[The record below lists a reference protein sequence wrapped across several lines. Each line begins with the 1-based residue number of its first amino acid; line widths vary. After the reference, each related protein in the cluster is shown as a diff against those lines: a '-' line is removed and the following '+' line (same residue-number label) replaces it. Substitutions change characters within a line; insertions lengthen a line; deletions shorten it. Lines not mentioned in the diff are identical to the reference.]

1 VSKSDFRQSLK
12 SFEKIKLLQRTSKVK
27 IKRRFYSKTALF
39 NATSNS
45 PHISIFQSGEPLLAM
60 ILSAARG
67 NKCVDTGVGVLRGG
81 GGGGGDILAVL
92 IECDETNFT
101 T

>member
-1 VSKSDFRQSLK
+1 MQIL
-12 SFEKIKLLQRTSKVK
+12 IYNWNYNIINKLLNAKFDAKVQN
-27 IKRRFYSKTALF
+27 ALF
-39 NATSNS
+39 CFEST
-45 PHISIFQSGEPLLAM
+45 PHTWDFFQSGEPLLAM

-67 NKCVDTGVGVLRGG
+67 NKCVDTGVG
-81 GGGGGDILAVL
+81 GGGGDILAVL

>member
-1 VSKSDFRQSLK
+1 
-12 SFEKIKLLQRTSKVK
+12 
-27 IKRRFYSKTALF
+27 
-39 NATSNS
+39 
-45 PHISIFQSGEPLLAM
+45 M